1 MNKGVISLFL
11 VAVMIAAIVS
21 GCGAAAPANAPAAEA
36 PAATEEPAAAA
47 PVATEEP
54 AAEAPAAT
62 EEPAAEAPAATE
74 EAAAEAA
81 AAPAGEPV
89 TLEFI
94 QWWEPELPAGEFRAL
109 MDEFE
114 AQNPGIKVELIS
126 GPYASTKEQ
135 VVAGAAAGTMSDVVG
150 LDGAWVSDFVKQ
162 GSIANLTDLMSQA
175 GYDDSELASQIQL
188 NGSTYMIPVVNFVY
202 PVFVNLDL
210 MEKAGIANPPA
221 SRTEFADAATKLTDA
236 ENNVYGWVLPL
247 SMEQPNGIQN
257 DVMSWVWASGGSMM
271 KDGQPDLTNED
282 VRSAM
287 EYIKGLYDAGVIA
300 PGSFSMKEQDKVEEF
315 TNGRVGMMVDSLA
328 HINLIR
334 ERNPDLNF
342 AITALPAKDDY
353 TGKRGLPYASWGI
366 GISATSEHQAEAWK
380 LVQFL
385 MSAET
390 NSKLSSIANA
400 FPGNVNSTPDFVQT
414 DELFGAAFEVFQ
426 AGYLANEFVGLPVA
440 EELMRLFDE
449 QFQLYLDGSQSLD
462 DALNNAQAAWMENFQ

>member
-1 MNKGVISLFL
+1 
-11 VAVMIAAIVS
+11 
-21 GCGAAAPANAPAAEA
+21 
-36 PAATEEPAAAA
+36 
-47 PVATEEP
+47 
-54 AAEAPAAT
+54 
-62 EEPAAEAPAATE
+62 
-74 EAAAEAA
+74 
-81 AAPAGEPV
+81 
-89 TLEFI
+89 
-94 QWWEPELPAGEFRAL
+94 
-109 MDEFE
+109 
-114 AQNPGIKVELIS
+114 LIS

-162 GSIANLTDLMSQA
+162 GSIANLTELMSQA

-210 MEKAGIANPPA
+210 MEKAGVANPPA

-342 AITALPAKDDY
+342 AITALPAEDAY

-414 DELFGAAFEVFQ
+414 DELFGAAFEVFKT
-426 AGYLANEFVGLPVA
+426 GYLANEFVGLPVA

-449 QFQLYLDGSQSLD
+449 QFQLYLDGSQPLD
-462 DALNNAQAAWMENFQ
+462 DALNQAQETWMENFQ